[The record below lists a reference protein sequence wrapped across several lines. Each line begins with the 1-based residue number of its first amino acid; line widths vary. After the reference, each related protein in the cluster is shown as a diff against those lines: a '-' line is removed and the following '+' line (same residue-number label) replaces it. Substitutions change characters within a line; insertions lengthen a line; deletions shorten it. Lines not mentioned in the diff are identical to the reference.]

1 MSGCLS
7 LTDGFRKP
15 GRSWRRHR
23 AGRATADPP
32 LLDAGTIAAFA
43 ANISF
48 VTVAGDPGACEDGID
63 YMLRNLWVDPE
74 EVLAALDSAEQFLAK
89 IRSMVDDDETGK

>member
-1 MSGCLS
+1 
-7 LTDGFRKP
+7 
-15 GRSWRRHR
+15 
-23 AGRATADPP
+23 
-32 LLDAGTIAAFA
+32 
-43 ANISF
+43 
-48 VTVAGDPGACEDGID
+48 VTVAGDPGAREDGID